1 MNKIITKILIIVGIV
16 LLIPLTLSV
25 MALVSDIPQEI
36 EEPAPIVEIDKILIL
51 AQAIQQF
58 EGYYAGSLAQRN
70 NNPGNLRYSPLQ
82 SGERDGFAYF
92 DTFEIGMEAL
102 KHQIRIGATGTS
114 RVYRPDMTLSDFF
127 TRYAPLKDGNEPV
140 EYTKFVLRETGFTST
155 MTLQDLL

>member
-82 SGERDGFAYF
+82 SGKRDGFAYF

-114 RVYRPDMTLSDFF
+114 RVYRPDMTLLQFF
-127 TRYAPLKDGNEPV
+127 NTYAPSSDNNQPSI
-140 EYTKFVLRETGFTST
+140 YYQFVLDTTGFTSAT
-155 MTLQDLL
+155 TLQDLL

>member
-1 MNKIITKILIIVGIV
+1 MIEKSKKILIIVGIV

-25 MALVSDIPQEI
+25 MTLVSDIPQEI

-82 SGERDGFAYF
+82 SGKRDGFAYF
-92 DTFEIGMEAL
+92 DTFEQGMEAL
-102 KHQIRIGATGTS
+102 KLQIRIGATGES
-114 RVYRPDMTLSDFF
+114 RVYRPDMTLLQFF
-127 TRYAPLKDGNEPV
+127 NIYAPSSDNNQPSI
-140 EYTKFVLRETGFTST
+140 YYQFVLDTTGFTSA